1 MKSFILVFFLAFL
14 SLESSAKLTARKKK
28 VDNLACKNK
37 RSQACLKALS
47 KVDQNRVKTQIASKE
62 LARLHSEIQERK
74 GIKTSQHN
82 NLLKTMQ
89 KVSCNMA
96 TNNFTAKAYCYDH
109 CLDSDDC
116 QIKNNKKR

>member
-1 MKSFILVFFLAFL
+1 MNSFILVFLLAMVSF
-14 SLESSAKLTARKKK
+14 ECPAKAIHRKKK
-28 VDNLACKNK
+28 VDNSACKNK
-37 RSQACLKALS
+37 HSQACFKALS

-62 LARLHSEIQERK
+62 LARLHGEIQERK
-74 GIKTSQHN
+74 GIRSSQSN
-82 NLLKTMQ
+82 TLLKTMQ

-109 CLDSDDC
+109 CIDSDDC